1 MIENLTMETLNKVL
15 KEAHFTLETDS
26 DGDLYISEG
35 LEFPVWLNIDEDHNV
50 LKVLTVA
57 SLIEDA
63 DEFLSLQ
70 LANRINTNFFPNT
83 VSVQN
88 GKLYSFYYVFLED
101 KIAEQNLIK
110 ILRHCSSAFVNAVRE
125 EDTDDLIG

>member
-1 MIENLTMETLNKVL
+1 M
-15 KEAHFTLETDS
+15 
-26 DGDLYISEG
+26 YC
-35 LEFPVWLNIDEDHNV
+35 
-50 LKVLTVA
+50 KVLTVA
-57 SLIEDA
+57 SLTEDA

-101 KIAEQNLIK
+101 KIEEQNLIK
-110 ILRHCSSAFVNAVRE
+110 ILRHFSSAFVNAVRE
-125 EDTDDLIG
+125 EDVDDLIG